1 MGKLKRG
8 FEPAAFGVGHLRF
21 AMIRYQDK
29 RACSLAVRAGDSY

>member
-21 AMIRYQDK
+21 AMNYYQSK
-29 RACSLAVRAGDSY
+29 RVCS